1 MTDTTATG
9 MRGPGIFLAQF
20 MSAEAPFDTL
30 ANIAH
35 WAASQG
41 YKAIQLPTLG
51 TQFIDLE
58 RAAEDQNYCDELK
71 AVCAQAGVEISELS
85 THLQGQLVAVHPA
98 FDTLFDDFAPAH
110 LRGQPQARTEWA
122 IDQLKLAA
130 RASKRLGLKA
140 HATFSGA
147 LLWPYLY
154 PWPQRPSG
162 LVEQGFAELAKRWL
176 PILECFEEA
185 GVDLCYEIH
194 PGEDLHDGV
203 TFEMFLQRVG
213 NHPRCKILF
222 DPSHFVLQ
230 QLNYLDYLDI
240 YRDFIRM
247 FHVKDAEFNP
257 TGRQGIYGGYQGWA
271 DRAGRF
277 RSLGDGQV
285 DFKGIF
291 SKLALHDYAGWATL
305 EWECC
310 LKDQDDGARQG
321 VAFINEHIIRVTDKV
336 FDDFAGAAVD
346 QAQLDAMLGLAR
358 PALQG
363 RA

>member
-1 MTDTTATG
+1 MKTLK
-9 MRGPGIFLAQF
+9 GPSLHLAQF
-20 MSAEAPFDTL
+20 SDVAPPFNSLPAIAAWAADRGFKALQIPAWDERLFDVSLAAHSQDYCEEVSGTL
-30 ANIAH
+30 AEH
-35 WAASQG
+35 G
-41 YKAIQLPTLG
+41 L
-51 TQFIDLE
+51 
-58 RAAEDQNYCDELK
+58 
-71 AVCAQAGVEISELS
+71 VISELT
-85 THLQGQLVAVHPA
+85 THLFGQLVAVHPA
-98 FDTLFDDFAPAH
+98 YDRLCDGFAPPA
-110 LRGQPQARTEWA
+110 LQGNAAAKTEWA
-122 IDQLKLAA
+122 LERLRLSAK
-130 RASKRLGLKA
+130 ASRRLGLTDMG
-140 HATFSGA
+140 TFSGSFA
-147 LLWPYLY
+147 WPYLF
-154 PWPQRPSG
+154 PFPQCPAG
-162 LVEQGFAELAKRWL
+162 LIDSAFDELAKRWL
-176 PILECFEEA
+176 PILNACDEE
-185 GVDLCYEIH
+185 GVNLCYEIH

-203 TFEMFLQRVG
+203 TFEMFLQRVD
-213 NHPRCKILF
+213 NHPRCRILF

-230 QLNYLDYLDI
+230 QLDYLDYLDI

-257 TGRQGIYGGYQGWA
+257 TGRQGLYGGYQGWA

-277 RSLGDGQV
+277 RSVGDGQV

-358 PALQG
+358 PSLQG